1 MKKIFVLVAN
11 LFLCIFMLNAQNNV
25 IDPELQKILNQKND
39 DYISINISLKTQ
51 MPTENLS
58 SLYCKSDSKE
68 VRREIVIN
76 ELKKFSK
83 QSQEDIMSI
92 IKAEERSE
100 SVADITSH
108 WIINSVSCKAKR
120 DVVYQL
126 SSHPD
131 IALISHNSELSV
143 IYDDIDENESSMR
156 GETKNLTDNVTHVN
170 ADKVW
175 DLGYTGKG
183 VLVAIIDS
191 GVNYNHV
198 DLKDHLW
205 DGGTQYPYH
214 GYNFIAPGQS
224 TIDNKSHGT
233 HCAGTICG
241 DGTSGLATGMAPDA
255 TLMCLKVSDPDI
267 NATTEQ
273 IISAIEFAVDNGA
286 DIISMSLGWY
296 PSADLSATFR
306 TVFSNVLEAGVVTS
320 VAAGNSGNELSSYPV
335 PNNVRTPGNCPPPWI
350 HPDQQ
355 GNAGGTTSVISVG
368 AVDYD
373 NTVAALSSRGP
384 STWKYTSYNDY
395 SYNPGI
401 GLIRPDICAPG
412 VSIKS
417 LSNESNDG
425 YAIKAGTSMAAPCVA
440 GVMALML
447 EKNPEL
453 TPSDLCRIIETTA
466 VKLSDKKNNN
476 TGSGCI
482 DALAAVQAVDFNTSG
497 PYLNVYSFTND
508 FIPGTNLNLELTLIN
523 NGQGSTS
530 GNTNVTITTD
540 DKYVTIVDGNENFGV
555 MAANATAAAKFVI
568 TIDKLVPDNH
578 KVTFTV
584 NATNGNHKRTFDIK
598 ANISNE
604 LLPPSISAQVAGNSI
619 KLTWDETNNA
629 TSYNIYRDKIFLANT
644 ESTSYIDEGLEYST
658 LYSYIMTSKRG
669 DLESE
674 YSQILRVQTEDNS
687 STPAPSNVAAN
698 VNGNDVEITWS
709 NGNNSKGS
717 NIYRKD
723 ETSGEE
729 TQIATNI
736 SGVSYTDSNWNTLQ
750 DGAYQ
755 YGVANLYLQQG
766 KIYEEGFESIS
777 TSTLYDAN
785 NSNWYYYNENGKYN
799 WEIAESFSA
808 GMVNNPV
815 IFTPFMGNKAAF
827 IKSYFNSPTY
837 LTYLVTNPMDYTQYD
852 GNSISL
858 SFHYITP
865 AWGTDVNTLKVMV
878 STSAHNDGWKE
889 VWSSNK
895 TNVSEWTKVELNLSD
910 FIGKKFHI
918 AFLNVAGYGYCTGL
932 DEVAIS
938 GDGSKESRI
947 EWSETIYKNPNTF
960 VQDGLWNDAENWSKK
975 QVPTAN
981 DFLIFINA
989 NATIESGDV
998 EVNSMTIN
1006 NGSLTLNEGVRLTVN
1021 NDLLNTN
1028 AEGLIINDGAQVF
1041 QSSDDV
1047 AATFIMNIINPDEW
1061 SNENINGWQFIAS
1074 PVKNAN
1080 IEDFIPESSDYD
1092 LYKYE
1097 GNNDLEWLNHKGG
1110 QFETTFQ
1117 QGKGYLASYESE
1129 TQAVFKGILNN
1140 EKTHEYT
1147 LSYVTGKDLANF
1159 HLLGNPFPFDM
1170 DWDNLQKE
1178 DIANGYA
1185 VVNADGGYEYATSG
1199 TIKAGDGFFVKAIHT
1214 KPTLTYNVAKQRSD
1228 NTERSINIIASS
1240 NSGKDNLIICIN
1252 DEGQEGFNKLNNFN
1266 KSIANIYVASNDK
1279 RYGIYNCNEDV
1290 KEVNVDFET
1299 KEMGNYTLHIDS
1311 EGEFETITLV
1321 DNITGEKTDMLLN
1334 DYTFTASSQDIRN
1347 RFVVRFTK
1355 DDGLSTVNC
1364 DNNFVYQSDNELIIN
1379 AIGTAQIID
1388 IMGRIV
1394 YSNEVTGDD
1403 SRIDMSCFDKGAY
1416 IIRLINKECVKTAKV
1431 VY

>member
-11 LFLCIFMLNAQNNV
+11 LFLCIFLLNAQNNV

-39 DYISINISLKTQ
+39 DYVSINISLKTQ

-58 SLYCKSDSKE
+58 SLYCKSDSKKI
-68 VRREIVIN
+68 RREIVIN
-76 ELKKFSK
+76 ELKKFAE
-83 QSQEDIMSI
+83 QSQKDVMSVI
-92 IKAEERSE
+92 NAEERSNGV
-100 SVADITSH
+100 VAVTSH
-108 WIINSVSCKAKR
+108 WLVNSISCKAKR

-131 IALISHNSELSV
+131 IASISHNSELSV
-143 IYDDIDENESSMR
+143 IYDDKDESESLR
-156 GETKNLTDNVTHVN
+156 GEDSNLTENVTHVN
-170 ADKVW
+170 ADKAW

-205 DGGTQYPYH
+205 DGGTQYPHH

-224 TIDNKSHGT
+224 TLDNKGHGT

-306 TVFSNVLEAGVVTS
+306 TVFSNVLEAGVVTA
-320 VAAGNSGNELSSYPV
+320 VAAGNSGSEQSSYPV
-335 PNNVRTPGNCPPPWI
+335 PYNVRTPGNCPPPWI

-373 NTVAALSSRGP
+373 NTVAAISSRGP

-401 GLIRPDICAPG
+401 GLIRPDIVAPG
-412 VSIKS
+412 VSVKS

-425 YAIKAGTSMAAPCVA
+425 YAIKAGTSMATPCVA

-466 VKLSDKKNNN
+466 VKLSDKKNNT

-497 PYLNVYSFTND
+497 PILNQYAFTKKFNT
-508 FIPGTNLNLELTLIN
+508 GSNLNLELTLIN
-523 NGQGSTS
+523 NGGGSTI
-530 GNTNVTITTD
+530 GNTTVTISENDT
-540 DKYVTIVDGNENFGV
+540 YVSIVEGSKTYGT
-555 MAANATAAAKFVI
+555 MASGATATATFVI
-568 TIDKLVPDNH
+568 SIDPLVEDNH
-578 KVTFTV
+578 EVTFTV
-584 NATNGNHKRTFDIK
+584 KATNGNYAHTFDIV

-604 LLPPSISAQVAGNSI
+604 LLPPSISAKAAGNAI

-644 ESTSYIDEGLEYST
+644 EGTSYIDEGLEYST

-674 YSQILRVQTEDNS
+674 YSQVLRVQTDDNS
-687 STPAPSNVAAN
+687 NTPAPTDVAASENGDIINVSWKNGENSKTSNV
-698 VNGNDVEITWS
+698 
-709 NGNNSKGS
+709 
-717 NIYRKD
+717 YRRN
-723 ETSGEE
+723 EVSGEDVK
-729 TQIATNI
+729 IASNI
-736 SGVSYTDSNWNTLQ
+736 SGESYADDSWNTLQ
-750 DGAYQ
+750 DGVYQ
-755 YGVANLYLQQG
+755 YGVANLYSQYG
-766 KIYEEGFESIS
+766 TIYEEGFENAS

-785 NSNWYYYNENGKYN
+785 NPNWYYYNENGKYN
-799 WEIAESFSA
+799 WVIEESFSA
-808 GMVNNPV
+808 GQVNNPT

-827 IKSYFNSPTY
+827 IKSYVNSPTY
-837 LTYLVTNPMDYTQYD
+837 LTYLVSDPMDYTEYA
-852 GNSISL
+852 GESIIM
-858 SFHYITP
+858 SFYYITP

-878 STSAHNDGWKE
+878 SNSSHNDGWKE
-889 VWSSNK
+889 VWSSK
-895 TNVSEWTKVELNLSD
+895 STNVSEWTKAELNLSD

-918 AFLNVAGYGYCTGL
+918 AFVNVAGYGFCTGI

-938 GDGSKESRI
+938 GDGTKESRI
-947 EWSETIYKNPNTF
+947 EWSEKIYKNPNTF
-960 VQDGLWNDAENWSKK
+960 VQDGLWNEAENWSKK

-989 NATIESGDV
+989 NATIESGEV

-1006 NGSLTLNEGVRLTVN
+1006 NGSLTLNEGVSLTVN
-1021 NDLLNTN
+1021 KDLINAN
-1028 AEGLIINDGAQVF
+1028 AEGLIIKDGAQLF

-1047 AATFIMNIINPDEW
+1047 AATFVMDI
-1061 SNENINGWQFIAS
+1061 SSWQLIAS
-1074 PVKNAN
+1074 PVMNAN
-1080 IEDFIPESSDYD
+1080 VDDFIKTSSK
-1092 LYKYE
+1092 LYKYD
-1097 GNNDLEWLNHKGG
+1097 GADTEWIDYEEN
-1110 QFETTFQ
+1110 QFESTFQ
-1117 QGKGYLASYESE
+1117 QGVAYMAYNENE
-1129 TQAVFKGILNN
+1129 TKAEFKGMLSN
-1140 EKTHEYT
+1140 EKTHEFI
-1147 LSYVTGKDLANF
+1147 LSYENENDL
-1159 HLLGNPFPFDM
+1159 HLIGNPFPFNM
-1170 DWDNLQKE
+1170 NWSNLQKE
-1178 DIANGYA
+1178 NIAMGYA
-1185 VVNADGGYEYATSG
+1185 IVNAEGGYEYATSG
-1199 TIKAGDGFFVKAIHT
+1199 VIKAGDGFFVKSISNN
-1214 KPTLTYNVAKQRSD
+1214 KSVTYNKEQQSD
-1228 NTERSINIIASS
+1228 NNIARSINLIASG
-1240 NSGKDNLIICIN
+1240 NSGNDNLIICMS
-1252 DEGQEGFNKLNNFN
+1252 DEGHEGFPKLNNLN
-1266 KSIANIYVASNDK
+1266 ESIANVYVANND
-1279 RYGIYNCNEDV
+1279 RHYGIYNCSEDV
-1290 KEVNVDFET
+1290 KEINIEFKANE
-1299 KEMGNYTLHIDS
+1299 EGSYTLHIDK
-1311 EGEFETITLV
+1311 EGEFDMITLI
-1321 DNITGEKTDMLLN
+1321 DKTNDEETDMLAN
-1334 DYTFTASSQDIRN
+1334 DYTFNATAQDASD
-1347 RFVVRFTK
+1347 RFVIRFRK
-1355 DDGLSTVNC
+1355 DDGLTEN
-1364 DNNFVYQSDNELIIN
+1364 NKYYNFVYQSGSELVIN
-1379 AIGTAQIID
+1379 AEGTIQIID
-1388 IMGRIV
+1388 MMGRVIYNNDV
-1394 YSNEVTGDD
+1394 TSNN
-1403 SRIDMSCFDKGAY
+1403 RIDISKFNKTAY
-1416 IIRLINKECVKTAKV
+1416 IVRLINGNGVNTQKIV